1 MTSTPAFASATSR
14 RGFLRGAL
22 GVGALA
28 SVSAFS
34 GCGLTGGGSTAEKT
48 IKIIVTES
56 APYQEPV
63 KIAQGL
69 LAEQGWT
76 LEPTYVT
83 DIVQPNIAVANGE
96 FDANFFQHGA
106 YLEQFSADN
115 DLDLEASFYVYASP
129 AGLWSSKYA
138 SVDELPDGA
147 QVALPVDPSNNGR
160 GLKLLAQAGAI
171 EVDESKSVIHL
182 SQKDITANPKNLEF
196 VEVDQ
201 QSLATT
207 FEDVDAGFMF
217 VRLAAEIDLTP
228 ETALAFESTEDS
240 LPFICLVAGQ
250 PGFAETEKGR
260 ALQGALQS
268 PEVEAWFGEYIG
280 GVLETPWD
288 RDVEAD
294 FAEWV

>member
-1 MTSTPAFASATSR
+1 MNTSPLASAASR
-14 RGFLRGAL
+14 RNFLRGAL
-22 GVGALA
+22 GLGTLA
-28 SVSAFS
+28 SLGAAT
-34 GCGLTGGGSTAEKT
+34 GCGLTGGAAAGDKT

-69 LAEQGWT
+69 LEEQGWE
-76 LEPTYVT
+76 LKPTYVT

-106 YLEQFSADN
+106 YLEQFSQDN
-115 DLDLEASFYVYASP
+115 NLDLEASFYVYSSP
-129 AGLWSSKYA
+129 AGLWSNNYE
-138 SVDELPDGA
+138 SVEELPDGA
-147 QVALPVDPSNNGR
+147 RVALPVDPSNNGR
-160 GLKLLAQAGAI
+160 GLKLLAQAGVI
-171 EVDESKSVIHL
+171 EIDESKSVIRL
-182 SQKDITANPKNLEF
+182 SQQDITANPKNLEF

-217 VRLAAEIDLTP
+217 VRLAAEIGLTP
-228 ETALAFESTEDS
+228 DTALAFEETEDA

-260 ALQGALQS
+260 ALQAALQS
-268 PEVEAWFGEYIG
+268 PEVEAWFDDYIG
-280 GVLETPWD
+280 GVLDTPWD

-294 FAEWV
+294 FAEWS